1 VDQVGERIVFTVN
14 SDGTIT
20 SLIEIQYTGSAED
33 FSWILPIPTAIGA
46 DDLAIP
52 EGAESVFDELHQLT
66 DVRFIAPP
74 RPECADVD
82 VPMAD
87 SSAEPEVE
95 VFASGEV
102 GPFGFDIIGSQDPT
116 SLIEWLR
123 DNNYRVTPEMEPLLD
138 VYVDEQFAFV
148 AMRLLDG
155 ETSDAIKPIEITY
168 PAKNPMIPIR
178 LTAVA
183 ATTMPVFVWIIAD
196 EQAVPANYEHMEIAN
211 EELVF

>member
-1 VDQVGERIVFTVN
+1 MGSFART
-14 SDGTIT
+14 
-20 SLIEIQYTGSAED
+20 IQYTGSAED
-33 FSWILPIPTAIGA
+33 FSWILPIPPAIGA

-66 DVRFIAPP
+66 DVRFIAPA
-74 RPECADVD
+74 RPEC
-82 VPMAD
+82 
-87 SSAEPEVE
+87 
-95 VFASGEV
+95 
-102 GPFGFDIIGSQDPT
+102 
-116 SLIEWLR
+116 
-123 DNNYRVTPEMEPLLD
+123 

-155 ETSDAIKPIEITY
+155 ATSDAIKPIEITY

-196 EQAVPANYEHMEIAN
+196 EQAVPANDEHMEIAN

>member
-1 VDQVGERIVFTVN
+1 MASPEPRTGIDTFACMAIRKLQAPNKSTGRTVRTCAAFIVVVGSLLTLHAGAVSACGGFFCQNNPVDQVGERIVFTVN
-14 SDGTIT
+14 SDGTI
-20 SLIEIQYTGSAED
+20 
-33 FSWILPIPTAIGA
+33 
-46 DDLAIP
+46 
-52 EGAESVFDELHQLT
+52 
-66 DVRFIAPP
+66 
-74 RPECADVD
+74 
-82 VPMAD
+82 
-87 SSAEPEVE
+87 
-95 VFASGEV
+95 
-102 GPFGFDIIGSQDPT
+102 T